1 VSRLG
6 LENNPQVLKKRHIE
20 PEITSTY
27 IPPTEEDEKEEDEKE
42 EDEKEEDEKEEDEK
56 EEDEKKKRSTLP
68 NLVKKP

>member
-27 IPPTEEDEKEEDEKE
+27 IPPTEEDEKEEDEK
-42 EDEKEEDEKEEDEK
+42 
-56 EEDEKKKRSTLP
+56 KKRSTLP